1 MLSVLNSLSTK
12 QKKYTEIVTC
22 CHGPFFVVVVVSPP
36 PIIHFHVKWKVTFRS
51 SYTGMTNDLDDPI
64 LKLPVSLTI
73 SIEKKSVD
81 KSS

>member
-1 MLSVLNSLSTK
+1 MLSVLNFLSTK

-22 CHGPFFVVVVVSPP
+22 CHGP
-36 PIIHFHVKWKVTFRS
+36 
-51 SYTGMTNDLDDPI
+51 NDLDDPI

-81 KSS
+81 KSSITQYTFSIRRF